1 VIKIRKIAGTT
12 TDRHRSWKTT
22 LSLALCLPTL
32 LLPLMASAACSRPM
46 LVPVSAA
53 GLSVIING
61 DAVSGIYPE
70 ILRSVADK
78 EGCSFIFTP
87 VPRARLELMF
97 ESGKADLIVPAKK
110 TARRDERGVFI
121 PLIHNRA
128 NLISIASNRT
138 DISSAKELIEKT
150 KLRLVLVRGY
160 DYGPGYQDLITEL
173 SKQKR
178 VFFEAEPNS
187 VARMLKAGAAD
198 LTIMT
203 PYIFIGALK
212 EDPRLEDLINKI
224 RYEAIPEIP
233 WSDSGAYLS
242 KNLSEEDLGNLR
254 KLLERS
260 AKSGAIWKNFQQYY
274 PADML
279 KDSIRPLD
287 ATPIQQ

>member
-1 VIKIRKIAGTT
+1 MIKIKTMAGTIGLHLT
-12 TDRHRSWKTT
+12 RKAA

-32 LLPLMASAACSRPM
+32 LLPLMAGAACSRPI

-53 GLSVIING
+53 GLSVITNG
-61 DAVSGIYPE
+61 EAVSGIYPE

-87 VPRARLELMF
+87 VPRARLERMF
-97 ESGKADLIVPAKK
+97 ETGKGDLIVPAKK
-110 TARRDERGVFI
+110 TARRDEHGVFI

-128 NLISIASNRT
+128 NLISIASNRAE
-138 DISSAKELIEKT
+138 IGSAKYLIEKT

-160 DYGPGYQDLITEL
+160 DYGPGYQELVNEL

-178 VFFEAEPNS
+178 VFFEAEPSS

-212 EDPRLEDLINKI
+212 DDARVEDLINNI

-242 KNLSEEDLGNLR
+242 KSLSEDDMSNLR

-260 AKSGAIWKNFQQYY
+260 AKSGAIWKSFQQYY

-279 KDSIRPLD
+279 KDSIRPLEP
-287 ATPIQQ
+287 TSSP